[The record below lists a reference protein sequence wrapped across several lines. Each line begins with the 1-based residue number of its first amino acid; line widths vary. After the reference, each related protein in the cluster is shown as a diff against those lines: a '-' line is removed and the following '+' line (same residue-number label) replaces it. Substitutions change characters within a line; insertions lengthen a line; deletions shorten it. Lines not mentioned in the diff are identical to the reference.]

1 MNSLEKED
9 SLYLLQHAKNPV
21 NWLPWG
27 ENAIRFAQNNHK
39 PILLSIGYSACHWCH
54 VMADES
60 FSDIETASI
69 MNQRYVNIKVD
80 REERP
85 DLDKLYQ
92 HCHQLLMG
100 SPGGWPLTVFLDAR
114 DLTPFF
120 GGTYFPPEP
129 KFGLPAFKE
138 ILIQLS
144 DYYAE
149 HTEEISHQSQE
160 LHQAL
165 QRLAPEK
172 ASKAPLN
179 TSLIERA
186 FVEIK
191 SEFDFVHGGIGNAP
205 KFPQAPVLEFLLHYG
220 WHDCQKKA
228 SANAAIQMVLQT
240 LNQMAQGGIYDQL
253 QGGFFRYSVDA
264 EWRIPHFEKMLYDN
278 AQLIYCYATAYQ
290 IEPNPLF
297 KAVIE
302 KTINWLVSNM
312 RSSEGGFYSALDADT
327 DHQEG
332 KYYCFDKEE
341 VQQCL
346 TKEEYQLVA
355 AYYGLNHQPN
365 FHDHWHLYIDQ
376 SVEKCASKLKL
387 SEDAI
392 KKMLVSIQH
401 KLMQL
406 RKKRTQP
413 ACDKKILTSWNALL
427 VKALIKAAKALDC
440 QEYSKIGRE
449 LMDFIYN
456 NLYKNGRLF
465 SCYQNGKTKFLGYL
479 DDYAFTL
486 DALTYLIQ
494 SDHQERDTEFASQLA
509 DVMLAHFQDEQGGF
523 FFTSNEHEFVMHRLK
538 SFADEAIPAGG
549 AIAPIALA
557 KLGYLAEKQDYLHA
571 RDKTLMI
578 ASSLLVKH
586 PTAYPSLMN
595 CLKSVLDAK
604 GEDTLF

>member
-80 REERP
+80 KEERP
-85 DLDKLYQ
+85 DLDRLYQ

-100 SPGGWPLTVFLDAR
+100 VPGGWPLTVFLDPR
-114 DLTPFF
+114 DLAPFF
-120 GGTYFPPEP
+120 SGTYFPPES

-138 ILIQLS
+138 ILIELS

-149 HTEEISHQSQE
+149 HLEEISRQSQE

-165 QRLAPEK
+165 QALSPVK
-172 ASKAPLN
+172 GNKAPLN

-191 SEFDFVHGGIGNAP
+191 SQFDHEHGGIGNAP

-240 LNQMAQGGIYDQL
+240 LTQMAQGGIYDQL

-264 EWRIPHFEKMLYDN
+264 AWKVPHFEKMLYDN

-290 IEPNPLF
+290 IEANPLF
-297 KAVIE
+297 KRVVE
-302 KTINWLVSNM
+302 KTIDWLVGNM
-312 RSSEGGFYSALDADT
+312 RSPEGGFYAALDADT

-332 KYYCFDKEE
+332 KYYYFDKEE
-341 VQQCL
+341 LQQCL
-346 TKEEYQLVA
+346 TKEEYQLA
-355 AYYGLNHQPN
+355 AAHYGFNHEPN
-365 FHDHWHLYIDQ
+365 FHGHWHLYVDE
-376 SVEKCASKLKL
+376 SLEACASNLNL
-387 SEDAI
+387 SEAAI
-392 KKMLVSIQH
+392 EETLVSIQH
-401 KLMQL
+401 KLMKL
-406 RKKRTQP
+406 RKKRTLP
-413 ACDKKILTSWNALL
+413 ACDKKNLTSWNALL
-427 VKALIKAAKALDC
+427 VKGLVKAAKVFGC
-440 QEYSKIGRE
+440 QAYEKIARE
-449 LMDFIYN
+449 IMDFIHK

-465 SCYQNGKTKFLGYL
+465 SYFQNNKAKFLGYL

-486 DALTYLIQ
+486 DALTGLIQ
-494 SDHQERDTEFASQLA
+494 LDHQESDIEFAIQLA
-509 DVMLAHFQDEQGGF
+509 DMLLSHFQDEQGGF
-523 FFTSNEHEFVMHRLK
+523 FFTSDEHEFVMYRLK
-538 SFADEAIPAGG
+538 SFADEATPAGG
-549 AIAPIALA
+549 AVAVLALA
-557 KLGYLAEKQDYLHA
+557 KLGHLVEKQDYLHA
-571 RDKTLMI
+571 RDKALVI

-586 PTAYPSLMN
+586 PTAYPSFMS
-595 CLKSVLDAK
+595 CLKSALDTN
-604 GEDTLF
+604 GEEALY